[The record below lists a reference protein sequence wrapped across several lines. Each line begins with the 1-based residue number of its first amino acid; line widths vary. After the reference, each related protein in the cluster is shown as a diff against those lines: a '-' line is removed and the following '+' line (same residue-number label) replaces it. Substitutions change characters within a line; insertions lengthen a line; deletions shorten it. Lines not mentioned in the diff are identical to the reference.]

1 MTGCGCRD
9 QNRTEGFGAGM
20 RKSRDFGLKCVFS
33 TNFILGIK
41 VDIEEYQGGLK
52 RTKSSEL
59 KLPT

>member
-1 MTGCGCRD
+1 MTGGGCRD

-41 VDIEEYQGGLK
+41 VDIEEYQSGLK
-52 RTKSSEL
+52 RTKNSE
-59 KLPT
+59 